1 MGYDLEV
8 LRAQFPALALDTV
21 HLDGPGGT
29 QVPRRVQSAVAEALV
44 LGMSNR
50 HGSFAASRRA
60 DDYVEQARM
69 ALADLVGAADPAGV
83 VLGPSMTSVTFTLA
97 RALAKTW
104 GPGDEIVVSELD
116 HDANIRPWLLAAR
129 DAGAQV
135 RWARV
140 DPATGEL
147 PAAQYDALVN
157 ERTVLVAVTA
167 ASNALGTRPQVAAI
181 AARAHAASGRA
192 LVYVDG
198 VHATPHGPTDVRAL
212 GADFYAC
219 SAYKFCGPHLGAVSA
234 DPDLLASLRP
244 DKLLPSSDAVPD
256 RFETG
261 TAQAEALAGLTA
273 AVEHFA
279 CLGDGVDRRA
289 RLRDGMARVEAY
301 ETSLLQRLLDGL
313 SAMPSLAVLGA
324 QARRSAVLGAPAR
337 RTPTV
342 ALVADDA
349 SPQELAAHLGRHDIA
364 AWSGDY
370 YAVELFRALGRPEGA
385 LRLGLSHYTTSAEV
399 DRVLAVLA
407 ARPRR

>member
-1 MGYDLEV
+1 
-8 LRAQFPALALDTV
+8 
-21 HLDGPGGT
+21 
-29 QVPRRVQSAVAEALV
+29 
-44 LGMSNR
+44 
-50 HGSFAASRRA
+50 
-60 DDYVEQARM
+60 
-69 ALADLVGAADPAGV
+69 
-83 VLGPSMTSVTFTLA
+83 MTSVTFTLA